1 MTTSLLEVQPRV
13 QDIQAGRPY
22 RLVGIQLPPGYID
35 RPTYTLEFTS
45 TDGYGETVLMAVP
58 DEPMAAFDL
67 TGQMTSQLGTL
78 LAAAGPRGFDNA
90 GGATAVGWYNI
101 IGKGT
106 QISTTETVEILC
118 GHGPV
123 LVRLNERLLRKDRIL
138 MGQGSCGCA
147 GGTAACGCGGGG
159 ACASC
164 DHDLPPL
171 KDYCNVM
178 TERAQ
183 VLGRWRGA
191 YSDLDPPDQLG
202 PYTRYDVVEM
212 PDMRRYVYVGPADG
226 VTPCWAPGQTVGVSP
241 H

>member
-22 RLVGIQLPPGYID
+22 RLVGIPLPPAVID
-35 RPTYTLEFTS
+35 RPTYQLEIS
-45 TDGYGETVLMAVP
+45 SNDDYGSTVLFSIP
-58 DEPMAAFDL
+58 DEPLPAFDL
-67 TGQMTSQLGTL
+67 TGQQTAQLGTL
-78 LAAAGPRGFDNA
+78 LAAAGPNGFDNA
-90 GGATAVGWYNI
+90 GGKTAVGWYRI
-101 IGKGT
+101 IATGT

-138 MGQGSCGCA
+138 MGQGTCGCA
-147 GGTAACGCGGGG
+147 GGATACGCGGG
-159 ACASC
+159 CASC
-164 DHDLPPL
+164 GHDDLPPL

-226 VTPCWAPGQTVGVSP
+226 VTPCWAPGQTIGALP